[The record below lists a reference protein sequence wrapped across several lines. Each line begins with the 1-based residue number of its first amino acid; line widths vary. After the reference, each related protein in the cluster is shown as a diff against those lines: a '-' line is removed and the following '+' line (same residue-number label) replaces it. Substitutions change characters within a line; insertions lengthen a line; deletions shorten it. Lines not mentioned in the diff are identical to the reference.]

1 MCNAWNHA
9 PDCTCGWGGEGHA
22 GRGGGR
28 VTIRYQRPM
37 PARVRFAS
45 SPFSAD
51 GGPNASCPVCGAA
64 VYFYR
69 SPTGGRVFFDEL
81 GHPWPKHPCT
91 DNPALPVGPP
101 PPRPTSSTP
110 GVPVAVGGQEWRP
123 VQVASTTRR
132 ASTRVVPCRDLLT
145 GKAFEVFTD
154 EGFAVQGT
162 TIASL
167 RRWTSEGWSML
178 SLVRLEMKAEP
189 KLVAVRREPHLIAPP
204 ADSTF
209 WKDFER
215 ESFILAGGREGAK
228 RRREMEQRA
237 RLEKEAAQREKAERK
252 AVQRADKKAQQRARV
267 IERSRL
273 VAEAE
278 RLARDSGPE
287 SLQQFE
293 ALAREWR
300 ANPRLPKALESDL
313 GRRWAQA
320 ESRIR
325 ASADQPRPP
334 RKQASPTYESLVAA
348 AEALADVGDWN
359 AVSADFKVLAE
370 KWTKLSATTSAA
382 PDLKDRFR
390 TAYLLA
396 KDADHRTAIKRRLE
410 ILREARHLSVMTD
423 RGDIDR
429 TVADLVA
436 RWNRSGYVRPE
447 IDAALQR
454 QWSTVTDTLNLPTES
469 HRTTK

>member
-28 VTIRYQRPM
+28 VTIRYQP
-37 PARVRFAS
+37 PAPARFAS
-45 SPFSAD
+45 SPFSATGD
-51 GGPNASCPVCGAA
+51 PNASCPVCGAA

-69 SPTGGRVFFDEL
+69 SPAGGRVFFDDL

-101 PPRPTSSTP
+101 PTRTISTIP
-110 GVPVAVGGQEWRP
+110 PAPAAAGGPEWRP

-132 ASTRVVPCRDLLT
+132 GSSRVVPCRDLLT

-178 SLVRLEMKAEP
+178 SLVRLEMKTDP

-204 ADSTF
+204 ANSAF
-209 WKDFER
+209 WKDFQR
-215 ESFILAGGREGAK
+215 EAFILAGGREGAQ
-228 RRREMEQRA
+228 RRREKDQQA
-237 RLEKEAAQREKAERK
+237 RREKETSQRKEAERK
-252 AVQRADKKAQQRARV
+252 AAQRAERKAQQRARV
-267 IERSRL
+267 SERSSL

-278 RLARDSGPE
+278 RLARDSDPQ
-287 SLQQFE
+287 SLQLFE
-293 ALAREWR
+293 VLARQWR
-300 ANPRLPKALESDL
+300 VSRPPPKALEGDL
-313 GRRWAQA
+313 SRRWTLA

-325 ASADQPRPP
+325 ARADRPSRP
-334 RKQASPTYESLVAA
+334 QAQDLLSHGDLVAA

-370 KWTKLSATTSAA
+370 SWKKLSETTPAA
-382 PDLKDRFR
+382 PRMADRFR

-396 KDADHRTAIKRRLE
+396 KDADHRAAITLRLE
-410 ILREARHLSVMTD
+410 LLREARRLSAMTD
-423 RGDIDR
+423 GTNIDR
-429 TVADLVA
+429 TLSELVDL
-436 RWNRSGYVRPE
+436 WNRAGYVRPE

-454 QWSTVTDTLNLPTES
+454 QWSAVIDGLNLSSES
-469 HRTTK
+469 SSTT